1 MKTVYLAIDGHA
13 RHSTLGCMSKAG
25 KFERSWTFNTTEKE
39 LIRHIKG
46 VGQAKKILTIEEG
59 PLAFWMAQTL
69 RLHVAELIIADPRE
83 NRLIS
88 RNANKN
94 DKVDVQSLCRLLRL
108 GELKAIYHPE
118 DDERAIYKGVVQQY
132 IDFRDQ
138 ETALKTKIKAKFR
151 SWGVMDVVGTR
162 SVYSEEGRKEFL
174 GQVKAKSVRN
184 QLSRLYVLMDTAVRM
199 QKLSLE
205 EAKRL
210 GRKYPEIQEFKKIPG
225 VGEINAMIFDAYIQ
239 TPHRFS
245 RKSRLYRYCR
255 LGVTDRSSDN
265 KPLGFKRLDK
275 RGNGE
280 LKSMSYRSYVA
291 AMRVRRANEV
301 RGYYERS
308 LNTTH
313 STRAARLNTQRKII
327 SVMHGIWL
335 KGEEYRPEL
344 FLGPNRSD
352 ISENRGV

>member
-1 MKTVYLAIDGHA
+1 MNKRGQ
-13 RHSTLGCMSKAG
+13 
-25 KFERSWTFNTTEKE
+25 FERSWTFDTSEKE
-39 LIRHIKG
+39 LIRHIRDLG
-46 VGQAKKILTIEEG
+46 PVQKILAIEEG

-69 RLHVAELIIADPRE
+69 RPHVAELIIADPRE
-83 NRLIS
+83 NHLIS
-88 RNANKN
+88 RHANKN
-94 DKVDVQSLCRLLRL
+94 DKVDVRGLCRLLRL
-108 GELKAIYHPE
+108 GELKAVYHPE

-132 IDFRDQ
+132 IDFRNQ

-151 SWGVMDVVGTR
+151 SWGAMEVTGSRT
-162 SVYSEEGRKEFL
+162 SVYSEDGRKEFL
-174 GQVKAKSVRN
+174 KLVKAQSVRN

-199 QKLSLE
+199 QALSLE

-225 VGEINAMIFDAYIQ
+225 VGDINAMIFDAYIQ

-245 RKSRLYRYCR
+245 HKSKLYRYCR
-255 LGVTDRSSDN
+255 LGVTDRSSDG

-280 LKSMSYRSYVA
+280 LKAMSYRSYIG

-301 RGYYERS
+301 RTFYERS
-308 LNTTH
+308 LNATR

-344 FLGPNRSD
+344 FLGP
-352 ISENRGV
+352 E